1 VGSTNFFLKRLFLNL
16 RSNTSVT
23 LTAAPYAPDITS
35 ISSSFYGDVGTT
47 KVIPISHHCTK
58 TTNNKVFFA
67 AQQVS
72 ISSPTATLF
81 AKNVPSGAI
90 LKSFSVTITE
100 NNLLPSAKKF
110 LFVNSKGGNNLVNT
124 TFNQFF

>member
-1 VGSTNFFLKRLFLNL
+1 MNCTYFFLNRLFIHL

-23 LTAAPYAPDITS
+23 LTAAPFAPNITS

-67 AQQVS
+67 ATQVS
-72 ISSPTATLF
+72 ISSPKATLF

-90 LKSFSVTITE
+90 LKWFSVTITE
-100 NNLLPSAKKF
+100 NNPIAFSKKS
-110 LFVNSKGGNNLVNT
+110 LFVNGKGGNNLVNT
-124 TFNQFF
+124 IFIQFF